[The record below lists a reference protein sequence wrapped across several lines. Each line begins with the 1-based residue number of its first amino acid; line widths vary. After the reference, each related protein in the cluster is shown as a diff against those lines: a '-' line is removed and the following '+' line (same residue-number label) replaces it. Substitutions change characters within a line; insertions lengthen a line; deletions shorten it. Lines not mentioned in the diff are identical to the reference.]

1 MTTAPLKTETQA
13 AEASAA
19 GDLTVRF
26 RDGQDLTILNV
37 SAKDADTLFGHL
49 ANMPM
54 DGISNCFAAIRQPER
69 SVAINLVD
77 VSAVRFKRR
86 GAA

>member
-1 MTTAPLKTETQA
+1 M
-13 AEASAA
+13 
-19 GDLTVRF
+19 
-26 RDGQDLTILNV
+26 ICNV

-54 DGISNCFAAIRQPER
+54 DGISNCFAAIRRPER